1 MSEVELY
8 FDVAAMLAL
17 ILGFL
22 LVAVLVILPRFQL
35 P

>member
-1 MSEVELY
+1 VAEVELY

-22 LVAVLVILPRFQL
+22 LVAVLILLPRFQI